1 MTKLLVSVRN
11 AAEAEAALAGGA
23 DIIDVKEPRRGA
35 LGPADPE
42 VWHKI
47 RNLIGRRAVVSAALG
62 ELLHDSVM
70 ELARHTA
77 GLRFAKIGLAGC
89 QNDRGW
95 MNRWTAVT
103 RALPPR
109 VAAVPVA
116 YADWISACSPSPSA
130 AILFAARLPARLLL
144 VDTHDKAAGNLLA
157 AMSCEALLD
166 MIAFARQLRVRLAL
180 AGSLDAASIRALLP
194 HAPEYVG
201 VRGAAC
207 RGGRDGT
214 IEIARVKTLAQ
225 LVHGRRQMVPG

>member
-11 AAEAEAALAGGA
+11 VAEAEAALAGGA

-42 VWHKI
+42 VWDEI
-47 RNLIGRRAVVSAALG
+47 RTLIGRRAAVSAALG
-62 ELLHDSVM
+62 ELLHDPVAD
-70 ELARHTA
+70 LARHTS

-89 QNDRGW
+89 HTERGW
-95 MNRWTAVT
+95 MSRWTEVA

-109 VAAVPVA
+109 VTAVPVA
-116 YADWISACSPSPSA
+116 YADWISAGSPSPSA
-130 AILFAARLPARLLL
+130 VILFAARSPARLLL
-144 VDTHDKAAGNLLA
+144 VDTRDKAAGNLLA
-157 AMSCEALLD
+157 AMSREALLD
-166 MIAFARQLRVRLAL
+166 MIAFARQLGVRLAL
-180 AGSLDAASIRALLP
+180 AGSLDTASVRALLP

-214 IEIARVKTLAQ
+214 IEIARVKTLAR
-225 LVHGRRQMVPG
+225 LVHGSRKMVPS